1 MLSQLYPNGEF
12 SLGLSMPVKSRKPP
26 ESSASRE
33 RSGKAQTTY
42 SKRMVR
48 NCIAKLE
55 RDHGKQNLAFAT
67 YTLPDLGEAEMK
79 LLIEN
84 WGNITHR
91 LMEEIGRDQ
100 ARVGI
105 RPVQVY
111 VNEIQESRYQESGVV
126 APHIHVVFQSRKSR
140 YQAYAISKERNTII
154 WNRVLSNALGREVQ
168 APSGARIEQVKK
180 SAEGYMSKYMSK
192 GGQLAKRLIE
202 EGNINSLPKQWWGA
216 TLTLRQWVK
225 SNIRLFTL
233 ESESFIKSHYKQ
245 FEENLK
251 NSPFTWLYVHRIK
264 LLEPHGEEIEIPVA
278 ILGKIK
284 PDWINSISQRSLA
297 DAPMSWDW

>member
-67 YTLPDLGEAEMK
+67 YTLPDLDEAEMK

-84 WGNITHR
+84 WGKITHR

-100 ARVGI
+100 ARADI

-140 YQAYAISKERNTII
+140 YQGYAISKERNTKI
-154 WNRVLSNALGREVQ
+154 WNRVLSNALGREVE

-192 GGQLAKRLIE
+192 GGQLAKKLIE

-225 SNIRLFTL
+225 NNIRLFTL
-233 ESESFIKSHYKQ
+233 ESERFIRTHYQQ

-251 NSPFTWLYVHRIK
+251 NSPFTWLYIHRIK

-297 DAPMSWDW
+297 DAPMAWEW